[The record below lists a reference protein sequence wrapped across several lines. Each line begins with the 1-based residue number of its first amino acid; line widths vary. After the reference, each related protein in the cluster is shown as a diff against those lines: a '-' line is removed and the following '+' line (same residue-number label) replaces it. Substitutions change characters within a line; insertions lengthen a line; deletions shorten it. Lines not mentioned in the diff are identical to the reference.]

1 MITLVTGGSGFV
13 GSAII
18 RRLLDAG
25 HEVRALVRGS
35 SRRAN
40 LEDLPIEIVVG
51 DLLDPAS
58 LARAAKGCTALF
70 HCAADYRLWIPNP
83 AEIYDA
89 NVTGSVNVLRAA
101 ASAGAKRIVYTSSV
115 ATLGIIPGGTP
126 ADEETPVSIADM
138 IGHYKS
144 SKFLAEAEVR
154 RLIAQEKIPAVIV
167 NPSAPVGPRDI
178 KPTPTGRMIVEAAAG
193 RMPAYVETGLNVV
206 HVEDVAEGHLRAF
219 ERGRIGERYVLGGTN
234 MTLREILT
242 EIASLTGRSGPRLRL
257 PYGVVMPIAYMA
269 EAVARISG
277 REPVATVDSIR
288 MAKKLM
294 YYSSDKARRELGYE
308 PRPARAALK
317 DAVEWFLARG
327 YLS

>member
-1 MITLVTGGSGFV
+1 M
-13 GSAII
+13 
-18 RRLLDAG
+18 
-25 HEVRALVRGS
+25 
-35 SRRAN
+35 
-40 LEDLPIEIVVG
+40 
-51 DLLDPAS
+51 
-58 LARAAKGCTALF
+58 
-70 HCAADYRLWIPNP
+70 
-83 AEIYDA
+83 
-89 NVTGSVNVLRAA
+89 
-101 ASAGAKRIVYTSSV
+101 